1 MEMSFRGYL
10 LTDEPI
16 GADAAGNDN
25 NETETEDDIERNLL
39 SLGDCI
45 MPCDDAREGH
55 GINLV

>member
-1 MEMSFRGYL
+1 M

-39 SLGDCI
+39 SPGDRI
-45 MPCDDAREGH
+45 MPCDDAREGY